1 MNRLAICE
9 WPGSLSVG
17 DLLCKFKWLRKD
29 SKQSLIGGFFP
40 SVIIMN
46 M

>member
-9 WPGSLSVG
+9 WPASLSVG
-17 DLLCKFKWLRKD
+17 DLLFKWLRKD
-29 SKQSLIGGFFP
+29 SKQLLDGGFFP
-40 SVIIMN
+40 SVIIMY